1 MNYFCTA
8 LILPGTSVEAL
19 LTKIKSKLNTYVKNY
34 GKSGIKN
41 YILYPQLYILCGVYS
56 IHFLRSLILL
66 EDKHSNSLLSRTLTY
81 ACQLKMALKPKVVI

>member
-1 MNYFCTA
+1 MNYYCTA

-34 GKSGIKN
+34 GKSGIET
-41 YILYPQLYILCGVYS
+41 YILYPQTYILCGLCS

-66 EDKHSNSLLSRTLTY
+66 EEKHSNNLLSRTLTF
-81 ACQLKMALKPKVVI
+81 ACQLKMAL